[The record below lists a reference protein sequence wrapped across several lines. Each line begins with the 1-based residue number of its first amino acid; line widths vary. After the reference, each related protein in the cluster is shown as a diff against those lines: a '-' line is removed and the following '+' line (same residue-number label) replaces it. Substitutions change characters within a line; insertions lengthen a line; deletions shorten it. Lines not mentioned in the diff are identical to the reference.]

1 MNSAPFIA
9 LLMPK
14 QVLSPRCIASLRAVL
29 HLAACRSFKSDRL
42 PGLLLVCGLMMA
54 MIAGVD
60 VAAQSY
66 PLKPV
71 RIIVP
76 TPAGGNPDFIAR
88 PIAQKMS
95 DSLKQTFI
103 IDNRPGAAG
112 TIGVDLAVRSAP
124 DGYTILFGA
133 IGHVAT
139 PPALYEKLP
148 YDAAKDLA
156 AISRLADAPFA
167 LFVHPSLPAKT
178 VRELVAL
185 ARARPGQITY
195 ASFGVG
201 SFTHFVTEALNS
213 ATGVKMIHVPYKGS
227 APAASALLGGEVM
240 ASFDALQSTLQ
251 HVRTKR
257 LRALAIG
264 SPQRVSVAPEIP
276 TFAEA
281 GFPEFTASAWFGLF
295 APAATPRD
303 IVLKLHGEAVKALA
317 IAEVRDHFQRAGI
330 EPVGNTPEQFAQ
342 QVRADIAKF
351 GKIARDAGIRP
362 E

>member
-1 MNSAPFIA
+1 M
-9 LLMPK
+9 
-14 QVLSPRCIASLRAVL
+14 
-29 HLAACRSFKSDRL
+29 RS
-42 PGLLLVCGLMMA
+42 GLLLACGSLIGV
-54 MIAGVD
+54 IAIED
-60 VAAQSY
+60 VAAQNY

-88 PIAQKMS
+88 PVAQKMS
-95 DSLKQTFI
+95 ESLKQTFI

-112 TIGVDLAVRSAP
+112 TIGVELAVRAAP

-133 IGHVAT
+133 IGHVAS
-139 PPALYEKLP
+139 PPALYAKLA
-148 YDAAKDLA
+148 YDAVKDLA
-156 AISRLADAPFA
+156 PITNLADAPFA
-167 LFVHPSLPAKT
+167 LFVHPSLPVKS

-185 ARARPGQITY
+185 AKARPGQITY

-201 SFTHFVTEALNS
+201 SFTHFITEAFNS
-213 ATGVKMIHVPYKGS
+213 ALGVKMIHVPYKGS

-240 ASFDALQSTLQ
+240 ASFDALQSTLP

-264 SPQRVSVAPEIP
+264 SPRRVPVAPEIP

-281 GFPEFTASAWFGLF
+281 GFREFTASAWFGLF
-295 APAATPRD
+295 APASTPRE
-303 IVLKLHGEAVKALA
+303 IVMKLHGEAVKALA
-317 IAEVRDHFQRAGI
+317 LPEIRDHFERAGI
-330 EPVGNTPEQFAQ
+330 EPIGSTPEQFTQ
-342 QVRADIAKF
+342 QVRSDIAKF
-351 GKIARDAGIRP
+351 GKIAREAGIRA